1 MGPNQSIEINKK
13 AQGAYTIKLAL
24 QIAKNG
30 TVTSVEAQG
39 APTPEVKS
47 RIEQQAQQWIFE
59 PYLKDGAP
67 VKVKLNSSVHV
78 NVIKPR

>member
-1 MGPNQSIEINKK
+1 M
-13 AQGAYTIKLAL
+13 IKLAFE
-24 QIAKNG
+24 IAQNG
-30 TVTSVEAQG
+30 TVVSVETQG

-59 PYLKDGAP
+59 PYLKDGSP
-67 VKVKLNSSVHV
+67 VKVKLNTSINV